1 MQSLRKNLADLIGR
15 IDNLF
20 VERAD
25 SNQGLDV
32 KIRGF
37 IEDVRS
43 YALRKAE
50 AIFGRK
56 SQDIEEE
63 KKEMPA

>member
-1 MQSLRKNLADLIGR
+1 M
-15 IDNLF
+15 
-20 VERAD
+20 
-25 SNQGLDV
+25 

-50 AIFGRK
+50 AIFVRK